1 MIAKVEPLLTTRNV
15 SGPFDYRLPESMNDV
30 AVGSVLVV
38 PFGRRR
44 VVGVVVAMAD
54 RSELP
59 AERLAEPI
67 EALEA
72 GVPPELVELGRWVG
86 EEYCSTPARGLGL
99 VLPPGIGT
107 GAEARR
113 VRPLVELEV
122 EATEDGLDAIARGER
137 LGLRQRAVLRALAA
151 GPKLARRLASTAGS
165 DRATIR
171 RLETRGLVA
180 TREVERRRRHHSPGV
195 GAVRDGIELTGD
207 QQRAVERV
215 TAAIPRAGERA
226 SAGLEHRTLLLH
238 GVTGSG
244 KTEIYLEAAR
254 ESLARARGA
263 IVLVPEIALTPQT
276 MDRFRRR
283 FGDSV
288 ALLHSRMPAGARYD
302 EWRRI
307 RSGEARIC
315 VGPRSAVFAPV
326 RDPGLI
332 VIDEEHDPSYKQE
345 SDPRYDAREVA
356 RRRAADAGAV
366 LLCGTATPRPES
378 WHELERLELPSR
390 VDGRRL
396 PPVEIVD
403 MRGGPSGP
411 LHEHTREAFGEV
423 AEAGGKAI
431 LMINRRGWSTHL
443 ACRSCG
449 HAWDCPECDVSLIL
463 HRPPARTRSGAAG
476 DGAGL
481 LRCHHC
487 GHSEPKPESCPECSS
502 VTIARIGAGTQRVEA
517 ELSELLAPLEV
528 FRLDS
533 DSALGGRHVDV
544 LRRFEAASSGVLV
557 GTQMVAKGH
566 DFPDVT
572 LSVILDADGALRQ
585 PDFRSEERTFALITQ
600 LAGRSGRGEAGGR
613 VLVQALAT
621 GAPSIRHAGRHDA
634 AGFLAEELERR
645 RALRY
650 PPFSHLVEVAVSSED
665 EEHAERAAERMH
677 ELIADRLGADDD
689 LLGPAP
695 LFRLRG
701 RHRRRLLLKSE
712 RRREAVRAVREAVAA
727 AVSGHL
733 LRDVAISVDVDP
745 Q

>member
-1 MIAKVEPLLTTRNV
+1 VPIAKVEPLLTTRSV
-15 SGPFDYRLPESMNDV
+15 SGPFDYRVPDGMSNIE
-30 AVGSVLVV
+30 VGSVLVV

-44 VVGVVVAMAD
+44 VVGVVVGLAD
-54 RSELP
+54 RSDLP
-59 AERLAEPI
+59 EGRLAKPL

-72 GVPPELVELGRWVG
+72 GVPAELVELGRWVG

-99 VLPPGIGT
+99 VLPPGVGT

-113 VRPLVELEV
+113 VKPLAELEV
-122 EATEDGLDAIARGER
+122 EATPKGREAISGGER

-151 GPKLARRLASTAGS
+151 GPKRARQLAATAGS
-165 DRATIR
+165 DRATLR
-171 RLETRGLVA
+171 RLEGRGLIT
-180 TREVERRRRHHSPGV
+180 TREVERRRRHHSTGV
-195 GAVRDGIELTGD
+195 GAVRDGVELTDD
-207 QQRAVERV
+207 QRVALEAVTGALHGADERS
-215 TAAIPRAGERA
+215 APR
-226 SAGLEHRTLLLH
+226 SFLLH

-254 ESLARARGA
+254 AALDRGRGA

-288 ALLHSRMPAGARYD
+288 ALLHSRIPAGARYD
-302 EWRRI
+302 EWRRL

-315 VGPRSAVFAPV
+315 VGPRSAAFAPIA
-326 RDPGLI
+326 DLGLI
-332 VIDEEHDPSYKQE
+332 VIDEEHDSSYKQE

-378 WHELERLELPSR
+378 WHELEHLELPSR
-390 VDGRRL
+390 VDGRAL

-403 MRGGPSGP
+403 MRGGLPGP
-411 LHEHTREAFGEV
+411 LHPRTREAFVRV
-423 AEAGGKAI
+423 AREGGKAI
-431 LMINRRGWSTHL
+431 LLINRRGWSTHL
-443 ACRSCG
+443 TCRSCG
-449 HAWDCPECDVSLIL
+449 HAWECPHCDVSLVL
-463 HRPPARTRSGAAG
+463 HR
-476 DGAGL
+476 DEV

-487 GHSEPKPESCPECSS
+487 GHAEPRPDTCPECSS
-502 VTIARIGAGTQRVEA
+502 VTIARVGSGTQRVEA
-517 ELSELLAPLEV
+517 ELGEMLAPLEV

-533 DSALGGRHVDV
+533 DTAARRDHGEL
-544 LRRFEAASSGVLV
+544 LQRFEAADSGVLV

-572 LSVILDADGALRQ
+572 LSVVLDADGALRL

-600 LAGRSGRGEAGGR
+600 LAGRSGRGEEGGR

-621 GAPSIRHAGRHDA
+621 GAPSIRHATRHDS

-650 PPFSHLVEVAVSSED
+650 PPFSHLIEIALGGSDEVRVEG
-665 EEHAERAAERMH
+665 AAETVR
-677 ELIADRLGADDD
+677 ELVADRLSGDDE

-701 RHRRRLLLKSE
+701 KHRRRLLIKSG
-712 RRREAVRAVREAVAA
+712 RRQEAVGAVRDAVAT
-727 AVSGHL
+727 AVRDRA
-733 LRDVAISVDVDP
+733 LRELSISVDVDP

>member
-1 MIAKVEPLLTTRNV
+1 MIAKVEPLLTTRSV
-15 SGPFDYRLPESMNDV
+15 SGPFDYRLPEAMDGV
-30 AVGSVLVV
+30 DVGSVLVV

-44 VVGVVVAMAD
+44 VLGVVIGLAD

-59 AERLAEPI
+59 AGRLAEPL

-72 GVPPELVELGRWVG
+72 GVPPELVELGGWVG

-99 VLPPGIGT
+99 VLPPGTGT
-107 GAEARR
+107 GAQARR

-122 EATEDGLDAIARGER
+122 EATTAGRAAIDGGER
-137 LGLRQRAVLRALAA
+137 LGLRQRAVLRALSA
-151 GPKLARRLASTAGS
+151 GPKPARRLAATAGA
-165 DRATIR
+165 DRATVR
-171 RLETRGLVA
+171 RLEARGLVE
-180 TREVERRRRHHSPGV
+180 TREVERRRHHRSPSV
-195 GAVRDGIELTGD
+195 GAVREGIELTSD
-207 QQRAVERV
+207 QRRAV
-215 TAAIPRAGERA
+215 AAIAAADG
-226 SAGLEHRTLLLH
+226 HREFLLH

-244 KTEIYLEAAR
+244 KTEVYLEAAR
-254 ESLARARGA
+254 AALERGRGA

-283 FGDSV
+283 FGDVV

-302 EWRRI
+302 EWRRL

-326 RDPGLI
+326 ADPALI
-332 VIDEEHDPSYKQE
+332 VVDEEHDSSYKQE
-345 SDPRYDAREVA
+345 GDPRYDAREVA
-356 RRRAADAGAV
+356 RRRADEAGAV
-366 LLCGTATPRPES
+366 LVCGTATPRPES
-378 WHELERLELPSR
+378 WHRLERLELPQR
-390 VDGRRL
+390 VDGRDL

-403 MRGGPSGP
+403 MRGGIPGP
-411 LHEHTREAFGEV
+411 LHPRTREAFAEV
-423 AEAGGKAI
+423 ADAGGKAI
-431 LMINRRGWSTHL
+431 LLVNRRGWSTHL
-443 ACRSCG
+443 TCRSCG
-449 HAWDCPECDVSLIL
+449 HAWECPECDVSLIL
-463 HRPPARTRSGAAG
+463 HRPAARTRSGAAA
-476 DGAGL
+476 DDAGL

-487 GHSEPKPESCPECSS
+487 GYAEPRPESCPECSS
-502 VTIARIGAGTQRVEA
+502 VTIARVGAGTQRVEA
-517 ELSELLAPLEV
+517 ELTELLSPLEV

-533 DSALGGRHVDV
+533 DSAVGGRHAEV
-544 LRRFEAASSGVLV
+544 LRRFEHADSGVLV

-572 LSVILDADGALRQ
+572 LSVILDADGALRL

-600 LAGRSGRGEAGGR
+600 LAGRSGRGAAGGR

-621 GAPSIRHAGRHDA
+621 GAPSIRYAARHDA
-634 AGFLAEELERR
+634 SGFLAEELERR

-650 PPFSHLVEVAVSSED
+650 PPFSHLVEVAIASES
-665 EEHAERAAERMH
+665 EERAQASAERVR
-677 ELIADRLGADDD
+677 ELIAEHLGADDD

-701 RHRRRLLLKSE
+701 RHRRRLLLKSGH
-712 RRREAVRAVREAVAA
+712 RRHSVEAVRAAVGEAVRGRA
-727 AVSGHL
+727 

>member
-1 MIAKVEPLLTTRNV
+1 MAIAKVEPLLTTRNV
-15 SGPFDYRLPESMNDV
+15 SGPFDYRLPEAMREV
-30 AVGSVLVV
+30 EVGSVLVV

-44 VVGVVVAMAD
+44 VVGVVVGLAD
-54 RSELP
+54 RSDLP
-59 AERLAEPI
+59 QDRLAEPL

-72 GVPPELVELGRWVG
+72 GVPPELVALGRWVG

-99 VLPPGIGT
+99 VLPPGVGT

-122 EATEDGLDAIARGER
+122 EVTDEGLDSIAGGER
-137 LGLRQRAVLRALAA
+137 LGLRQKAVLRALAA
-151 GPKLARRLASTAGS
+151 GPKLARQLAASAGS
-165 DRATIR
+165 DRATLR
-171 RLETRGLVA
+171 RLEARGLVR
-180 TREVERRRRHHSPGV
+180 TREVERRRRHSSPAV
-195 GAVRDGIELTGD
+195 GAVREGIELTAD
-207 QQRAVERV
+207 QRTALDAVVDSLQE
-215 TAAIPRAGERA
+215 AGGS
-226 SAGLEHRTLLLH
+226 SARSFLLH

-244 KTEIYLEAAR
+244 KTEVYLEAAR
-254 ESLARARGA
+254 KALERGRGA

-302 EWRRI
+302 EWRRL

-332 VIDEEHDPSYKQE
+332 VIDEEHDSSYKQE

-356 RRRAADAGAV
+356 SRRAAEAGAV
-366 LLCGTATPRPES
+366 MLCGTATPRPES
-378 WHELERLELPSR
+378 WHALHRLELPER
-390 VDGRRL
+390 VDGRPL
-396 PPVEIVD
+396 PPVQVVD
-403 MRGGPSGP
+403 MRGGVPGP
-411 LHEHTREAFGEV
+411 LHPTTREAFGEV
-423 AEAGGKAI
+423 AGQGGKAI
-431 LMINRRGWSTHL
+431 LLINRRGWSTHL
-443 ACRSCG
+443 TCRSCG
-449 HAWDCPECDVSLIL
+449 HAWECPNCDVSLVL
-463 HRPPARTRSGAAG
+463 HR
-476 DGAGL
+476 DGG

-487 GHSEPKPESCPECSS
+487 GHAETKPHSCPECSS
-502 VTIARIGAGTQRVEA
+502 VTIARVGSGTQRVEA
-517 ELSELLAPLEV
+517 ELAEMLAPLEI

-533 DSALGGRHVDV
+533 DSAASRGHAEV
-544 LRRFEAASSGVLV
+544 LSRFESADSGVLV

-572 LSVILDADGALRQ
+572 LSVILDADGALRL

-621 GAPSIRHAGRHDA
+621 GAPSIRHAARHDS
-634 AGFLAEELERR
+634 AGFLAGELERR

-650 PPFSHLVEVAVSSED
+650 PPFSHLIEIGLAGADEARVESSAETMRGLV
-665 EEHAERAAERMH
+665 AER
-677 ELIADRLGADDD
+677 ISADDE

-701 RHRRRLLLKSE
+701 KHRRRLLIKSE
-712 RRREAVRAVREAVAA
+712 RRHQTVTAVREAVAS
-727 AVSGHL
+727 AVRDRA
-733 LRDVAISVDVDP
+733 LRELAISVDVDP

>member
-1 MIAKVEPLLTTRNV
+1 VPIAKVEPLLTTRNV
-15 SGPFDYRLPESMNDV
+15 SGPFDYRLPEAMSEV
-30 AVGSVLVV
+30 EVGSVLVV

-44 VVGVVVAMAD
+44 VVGVVVGLAD
-54 RSELP
+54 RSDLP
-59 AERLAEPI
+59 QDRLAEPL

-72 GVPPELVELGRWVG
+72 GVPPELVGLGRWVG
-86 EEYCSTPARGLGL
+86 EEYCSTTARGLGL
-99 VLPPGIGT
+99 VLPPGVGT

-122 EATEDGLDAIARGER
+122 EATGRGLEAISGGGR
-137 LGLRQRAVLRALAA
+137 LGLRQRAVLRALSAGPRSARQLAA
-151 GPKLARRLASTAGS
+151 GAGS
-165 DRATIR
+165 DRSTLR
-171 RLETRGLVA
+171 RLEARGLVE
-180 TREVERRRRHHSPGV
+180 TREVERRRRHSSPAV
-195 GAVRDGIELTGD
+195 GAVREGIELTPD
-207 QQRAVERV
+207 QRAALRTVV
-215 TAAIPRAGERA
+215 AALPGQGETPPDR
-226 SAGLEHRTLLLH
+226 SFLLH

-244 KTEIYLEAAR
+244 KTEVYLEAAR
-254 ESLARARGA
+254 EALARGRGA
-263 IVLVPEIALTPQT
+263 MILVPEIALTPQT

-302 EWRRI
+302 EWRRL

-315 VGPRSAVFAPV
+315 VGPRSVVFAPV

-332 VIDEEHDPSYKQE
+332 VIDEEHDSSYKQE

-356 RRRAADAGAV
+356 RRRAADSGAV

-378 WHELERLELPSR
+378 WHELDRLELPSR
-390 VDGRRL
+390 VDGRAL
-396 PPVEIVD
+396 PPVEIAD
-403 MRGGPSGP
+403 MRGGIPGP
-411 LHEHTREAFGEV
+411 LHPTTREAFNDV
-423 AEAGGKAI
+423 ARQGGKAI
-431 LMINRRGWSTHL
+431 LLINRRGWSTHL
-443 ACRSCG
+443 TCRSCG
-449 HAWDCPECDVSLIL
+449 HAWECPECDVSLVL
-463 HRPPARTRSGAAG
+463 HR
-476 DGAGL
+476 DGG

-487 GHSEPKPESCPECSS
+487 GHAEPMPQACPECSS
-502 VTIARIGAGTQRVEA
+502 VTIARVGSGTQRVEA
-517 ELSELLAPLEV
+517 ELAEMLAPLEI

-533 DSALGGRHVDV
+533 DSAASRGHAEL
-544 LRRFEAASSGVLV
+544 LSRFEAAKSGVLV

-572 LSVILDADGALRQ
+572 LSVILDADAALRL

-621 GAPSIRHAGRHDA
+621 GAPSIRHAARHDS
-634 AGFLAEELERR
+634 AGFLAQELERR

-650 PPFSHLVEVAVSSED
+650 PPFSHLIEIGLAGADEARVEGS
-665 EEHAERAAERMH
+665 AETMR
-677 ELIADRLGADDD
+677 ELVADRLSADDD

-701 RHRRRLLLKSE
+701 KHRRRLLIKSE
-712 RRREAVRAVREAVAA
+712 RRHETVSAVREAVAT
-727 AVSGHL
+727 AVRDRT
-733 LRDVAISVDVDP
+733 LRELAISVDVDP

>member
-1 MIAKVEPLLTTRNV
+1 MSIAKVEPLLTTRSV
-15 SGPFDYRLPESMNDV
+15 SGPFDYRLPEAMEDV
-30 AVGSVLVV
+30 RVGSVLVV

-44 VVGVVVAMAD
+44 VVGVVVGLAD
-54 RSELP
+54 SSELP
-59 AERLAEPI
+59 DGRLAEPV

-72 GVPPELVELGRWVG
+72 GVPPELVGLGRWVG

-122 EATEDGLDAIARGER
+122 EATPQGVAAADGGER
-137 LGLRQRAVLRALAA
+137 LGLRQKAVLRALLA
-151 GPKLARRLASTAGS
+151 GPKLARALAASAGA
-165 DRATIR
+165 DRAALR
-171 RLETRGLVA
+171 RLEARGLIR
-180 TREVERRRRHHSPGV
+180 TREVECRRRHESPGV
-195 GAVRDGIELTGD
+195 GAVREGVRLTSD
-207 QQRAVERV
+207 QRGALDAVVEAMRGG
-215 TAAIPRAGERA
+215 GETR
-226 SAGLEHRTLLLH
+226 SFLLH

-244 KTEIYLEAAR
+244 KTEVYLEG
-254 ESLARARGA
+254 ARAALDSGRGA

-283 FGDSV
+283 FGDAV
-288 ALLHSRMPAGARYD
+288 ALLHSGMPAGARYD
-302 EWRRI
+302 EWRRL

-326 RDPGLI
+326 ADPGLI
-332 VIDEEHDPSYKQE
+332 VVDEEHDSSNKPE

-356 RRRAADAGAV
+356 ARRAADAGAV
-366 LLCGTATPRPES
+366 LLCGSATPRPES
-378 WHELERLELPSR
+378 WEALDRLELPER
-390 VDGRRL
+390 ADGRRL

-403 MRGGPSGP
+403 MRGGIPGP
-411 LHEHTREAFGEV
+411 LHPRTREAFAEV
-423 AEAGGKAI
+423 AREGGKAI

-443 ACRSCG
+443 TCRSCG
-449 HAWDCPECDVSLIL
+449 HAWECPNCDVSLIL
-463 HRPPARTRSGAAG
+463 HR
-476 DGAGL
+476 DGA

-487 GHSEPKPESCPECSS
+487 GHSEPRPESCPQCSS
-502 VTIARIGAGTQRVEA
+502 VTIARVGSGTQRVEA
-517 ELSELLAPLEV
+517 ELNDLLAPLEV

-533 DSALGGRHVDV
+533 DSAAGRGHEQV
-544 LRRFEAASSGVLV
+544 LRRFEAADAGVLV
-557 GTQMVAKGH
+557 GTQMVSKGH

-572 LSVILDADGALRQ
+572 LSVVLDADGALRL
-585 PDFRSEERTFALITQ
+585 PDFRSEERTFSLITQ

-621 GAPSIRHAGRHDA
+621 GAPSIRHAARHDA

-650 PPFSHLVEVAVSSED
+650 PPFSHLIEIGLAGEQEDRVERS
-665 EEHAERAAERMH
+665 AEVVRELAA
-677 ELIADRLGADDD
+677 DGLGAADE

-701 RHRRRLLLKSE
+701 RHRRRLVIKSE
-712 RRREAVRAVREAVAA
+712 RRREAVGAVREAVAT
-727 AVSGHL
+727 AVKDRT
-733 LRDVAISVDVDP
+733 LRGLSISVDVDP

>member
-1 MIAKVEPLLTTRNV
+1 MAIAKVEPLLTTRNV
-15 SGPFDYRLPESMNDV
+15 SGPFDYRLPEAMSGV
-30 AVGSVLVV
+30 EVGSVLVV

-44 VVGVVVAMAD
+44 VVGVVVGLAD
-54 RSELP
+54 RSDLP
-59 AERLAEPI
+59 QDRLAEPL

-72 GVPPELVELGRWVG
+72 GVPPELVALGRWVG

-99 VLPPGIGT
+99 VLPPGVGT

-122 EATEDGLDAIARGER
+122 EATDQGLDAIAGGER

-151 GPKLARRLASTAGS
+151 GPKSARQLAASAGS
-165 DRATIR
+165 DRSTLR
-171 RLETRGLVA
+171 RLEGRGLVR
-180 TREVERRRRHHSPGV
+180 TREVERRRRHSSPGV
-195 GAVRDGIELTGD
+195 GAVRERVELTGE
-207 QQRAVERV
+207 QRDALDAVV
-215 TAAIPRAGERA
+215 A
-226 SAGLEHRTLLLH
+226 TLPEQGDRSSTRSFLLH

-244 KTEIYLEAAR
+244 KTEVYLEAAR
-254 ESLARARGA
+254 EALARGRGA

-302 EWRRI
+302 EWRRL

-326 RDPGLI
+326 ADPGLI
-332 VIDEEHDPSYKQE
+332 VIDEEHDSSYKQE

-356 RRRAADAGAV
+356 RRRAVEAGAV
-366 LLCGTATPRPES
+366 LICGTATPRPES
-378 WHELERLELPSR
+378 WHQLEWLELPQR
-390 VDGRRL
+390 VDGRAL

-403 MRGGPSGP
+403 MRGGIPGP
-411 LHEHTREAFGEV
+411 LHPRTREAFAEV
-423 AEAGGKAI
+423 AREGGKAI
-431 LMINRRGWSTHL
+431 LLINRRGWSTHL
-443 ACRSCG
+443 TCRSCG
-449 HAWDCPECDVSLIL
+449 HAWTCPECDVSLIL
-463 HRPPARTRSGAAG
+463 HKDDT
-476 DGAGL
+476 

-487 GHSEPKPESCPECSS
+487 GHVEPKPEACPECAS
-502 VTIARIGAGTQRVEA
+502 VTIARVGSGTQRVEA
-517 ELSELLAPLEV
+517 ELADLLAPLEV

-533 DSALGGRHVDV
+533 DSAANRGHADV
-544 LRRFEAASSGVLV
+544 LSRFEAAASGVLV

-572 LSVILDADGALRQ
+572 LSVILDADGALRL

-600 LAGRSGRGEAGGR
+600 LAGRSGRGEAGGK

-621 GAPSIRHAGRHDA
+621 GAPSIRHAARHDA
-634 AGFLAEELERR
+634 SGFLAGELERR

-650 PPFSHLVEVAVSSED
+650 PPFSHLVEIALAGTDED
-665 EEHAERAAERMH
+665 RVEGSAETMRGLVAER
-677 ELIADRLGADDD
+677 ISTDDE

-701 RHRRRLLLKSE
+701 KHRRRLLIRSDRHPDTVAVVWE
-712 RRREAVRAVREAVAA
+712 GVATAVRDRALRE
-727 AVSGHL
+727 L
-733 LRDVAISVDVDP
+733 AISVDVDP

>member
-1 MIAKVEPLLTTRNV
+1 MPIAKVEPLLTTRNV
-15 SGPFDYRLPESMNDV
+15 SGPFDYRLPEAMSEV
-30 AVGSVLVV
+30 EVGSVLVV

-44 VVGVVVAMAD
+44 VVGVVVGLAD
-54 RSELP
+54 RSDLP
-59 AERLAEPI
+59 QDRLAEPL

-72 GVPPELVELGRWVG
+72 GVPPELVGLGRWVG
-86 EEYCSTPARGLGL
+86 EEYCSTTARGLGL
-99 VLPPGIGT
+99 VLPPGVGT

-122 EATEDGLDAIARGER
+122 EATDKGLEAISRGER

-151 GPKLARRLASTAGS
+151 GPRLARQLAAGAGS
-165 DRATIR
+165 DRATLR
-171 RLETRGLVA
+171 RLEARGLVS
-180 TREVERRRRHHSPGV
+180 TREVERRRRHRSPGV
-195 GAVRDGIELTGD
+195 GAVREGVELTAD
-207 QQRAVERV
+207 QRAALDAVV
-215 TAAIPRAGERA
+215 AALPGRDG
-226 SAGLEHRTLLLH
+226 SAARSFLLH

-244 KTEIYLEAAR
+244 KTEVYLEAAR
-254 ESLARARGA
+254 ATLDQGRGA

-302 EWRRI
+302 EWRRL
-307 RSGEARIC
+307 RSGEARIG

-326 RDPGLI
+326 ADPGLI
-332 VIDEEHDPSYKQE
+332 VIDEEHDSSYKQE

-356 RRRAADAGAV
+356 RRRAADAAAV

-378 WHELERLELPSR
+378 WHEVQRLELPSR
-390 VDGRRL
+390 VDGRAL

-403 MRGGPSGP
+403 MRGGIRSP
-411 LHEHTREAFGEV
+411 LHPTTREAFNEV
-423 AEAGGKAI
+423 ARQGGKAI
-431 LMINRRGWSTHL
+431 LLINRRGWSTHL
-443 ACRSCG
+443 TCRSCG
-449 HAWDCPECDVSLIL
+449 HAWECPHCDVSLVL
-463 HRPPARTRSGAAG
+463 HR
-476 DGAGL
+476 DGG

-487 GHSEPKPESCPECSS
+487 GHAETKPQSCPECSS
-502 VTIARIGAGTQRVEA
+502 VTIARVGSGTQRVEA
-517 ELSELLAPLEV
+517 ELTEMLAPLEI

-533 DSALGGRHVDV
+533 DSAASRGHAEV
-544 LRRFEAASSGVLV
+544 LSRFESARSGVLV

-572 LSVILDADGALRQ
+572 LSVILDADAALRL

-600 LAGRSGRGEAGGR
+600 LAGRSGRGEGGGR

-621 GAPSIRHAGRHDA
+621 GAPSIRHAARHDS
-634 AGFLAEELERR
+634 AGFLEQELERR
-645 RALRY
+645 HALRY
-650 PPFSHLVEVAVSSED
+650 PPFSHLIEIAIAGTDEARVERS
-665 EEHAERAAERMH
+665 AETLRA
-677 ELIADRLGADDD
+677 LVADRITADDE

-701 RHRRRLLLKSE
+701 KHRRRVLLKSG
-712 RRREAVRAVREAVAA
+712 RRHETVTAVRDAVATAVRDRA
-727 AVSGHL
+727 
-733 LRDVAISVDVDP
+733 LRELSISIDVDP

>member
-1 MIAKVEPLLTTRNV
+1 MTIAKVEPLLTTRSV
-15 SGPFDYRLPESMNDV
+15 SGPFDYRVPEGMSHVD
-30 AVGSVLVV
+30 VGSVLVV

-44 VVGVVVAMAD
+44 VVGVVVGMAD
-54 RSELP
+54 RSDLP
-59 AERLAEPI
+59 QSRLAEPL

-122 EATEDGLDAIARGER
+122 EATDEGLRAVDGGER

-151 GPKLARRLASTAGS
+151 GPKLARQLAASAGS
-165 DRATIR
+165 DRATLQ
-171 RLETRGLVA
+171 RLEARGLIA
-180 TREVERRRRHHSPGV
+180 TREIERRRRHRSPVV
-195 GAVRDGIELTGD
+195 GAVRDSVELTAD
-207 QQRAVERV
+207 QRAALDAVI
-215 TAAIPRAGERA
+215 AALPDGGGAATR
-226 SAGLEHRTLLLH
+226 SYLLH
-238 GVTGSG
+238 GVTSSG
-244 KTEIYLEAAR
+244 KTEVYLEAAR
-254 ESLARARGA
+254 EALARGRGA

-302 EWRRI
+302 EWRRL

-326 RDPGLI
+326 ADPGLI
-332 VIDEEHDPSYKQE
+332 VIDEEHDSSYKQE

-356 RRRAADAGAV
+356 RRRAAASGAV

-390 VDGRRL
+390 VDGREL

-403 MRGGPSGP
+403 MRGGIPGP
-411 LHEHTREAFGEV
+411 LHPRTREAFAEV
-423 AEAGGKAI
+423 ARAGGKAI
-431 LMINRRGWSTHL
+431 LLINRRGWSTHL
-443 ACRSCG
+443 TCRSCG
-449 HAWDCPECDVSLIL
+449 HAWQCPHCDVSLVL
-463 HRPPARTRSGAAG
+463 HR
-476 DGAGL
+476 DGG

-487 GHSEPKPESCPECSS
+487 GHAEPMPERCPSCSS
-502 VTIARIGAGTQRVEA
+502 VTIARVGSGTQRVEA
-517 ELSELLAPLEV
+517 ELAEMLASLEV

-533 DSALGGRHVDV
+533 DSAAGRDHGE
-544 LRRFEAASSGVLV
+544 LLSRFEAAKSGVLV

-572 LSVILDADGALRQ
+572 LSVILDADGSLRL

-621 GAPSIRHAGRHDA
+621 GAPSIRHAARHDS
-634 AGFLAEELERR
+634 AGFLGEELERR

-650 PPFSHLVEVAVSSED
+650 PPFAHLVEVVLSGQD
-665 EEHAERAAERMH
+665 EARVERAAETVR
-677 ELIADRLGADDD
+677 ELIADRLSAEEE

-701 RHRRRLLLKSE
+701 KHRRRLLIKSE
-712 RRREAVRAVREAVAA
+712 RRHETVAAVRESVASAVRDRA
-727 AVSGHL
+727 
-733 LRDVAISVDVDP
+733 LRELALSVDVDP

>member
-1 MIAKVEPLLTTRNV
+1 MPIAKVEPLLTTRNV
-15 SGPFDYRLPESMNDV
+15 SGPFDYRLPETMSEV
-30 AVGSVLVV
+30 QVGSVLVV

-44 VVGVVVAMAD
+44 VVGVVVGLAD
-54 RSELP
+54 RSDLP
-59 AERLAEPI
+59 QDRLAEPL

-72 GVPPELVELGRWVG
+72 GVPPELVALGRWVG
-86 EEYCSTPARGLGL
+86 EDYCSTPARGLGL
-99 VLPPGIGT
+99 VLPPGVGT

-122 EATEDGLDAIARGER
+122 EATEKGLDSISGGER

-151 GPKLARRLASTAGS
+151 GPKLARRLAASAGS
-165 DRATIR
+165 DRATLR
-171 RLETRGLVA
+171 RLEARGLVV
-180 TREVERRRRHHSPGV
+180 TREVERRRRHRSPGI
-195 GAVRDGIELTGD
+195 GAVREGIELTGD
-207 QQRAVERV
+207 QK
-215 TAAIPRAGERA
+215 TALETVVA
-226 SAGLEHRTLLLH
+226 SLSAPSDGPSTPSFLLH

-244 KTEIYLEAAR
+244 KTEVYLEAAR
-254 ESLARARGA
+254 EALARGRGA

-302 EWRRI
+302 EWRRL

-326 RDPGLI
+326 RDLGLI
-332 VIDEEHDPSYKQE
+332 VIDEEHDSSYKQE

-356 RRRAADAGAV
+356 RRRAADAGA
-366 LLCGTATPRPES
+366 LLICGTATPRPES
-378 WHELERLELPSR
+378 WQELDRLELPHR
-390 VDGRRL
+390 VDGRPL
-396 PPVEIVD
+396 PPVEVVD
-403 MRGGPSGP
+403 MRGGIPGP
-411 LHEHTREAFGEV
+411 LHPRTREAFNEV
-423 AEAGGKAI
+423 ARQGGKAI
-431 LMINRRGWSTHL
+431 LLVNRRGWSTHL
-443 ACRSCG
+443 TCRSCG
-449 HAWDCPECDVSLIL
+449 HAWECPHCDVSLVL
-463 HRPPARTRSGAAG
+463 HR
-476 DGAGL
+476 DGG

-487 GHSEPKPESCPECSS
+487 GHTEPKPESCPECSS
-502 VTIARIGAGTQRVEA
+502 VTIARVGSGTQRVEA
-517 ELSELLAPLEV
+517 ELMEMLAPLEI

-533 DSALGGRHVDV
+533 DSAASRGHAEV
-544 LRRFEAASSGVLV
+544 LSRFERAESGVLV

-572 LSVILDADGALRQ
+572 LSVILDADGALRL

-621 GAPSIRHAGRHDA
+621 GAPSIRHAAQHDS
-634 AGFLAEELERR
+634 AGFLAQELERR

-650 PPFSHLVEVAVSSED
+650 PPFSHLVEIALGGTD
-665 EEHAERAAERMH
+665 ESRVERSAEIVRDLVAER
-677 ELIADRLGADDD
+677 ISADDE

-701 RHRRRLLLKSE
+701 RHRRRLLIKSE
-712 RRREAVRAVREAVAA
+712 RRHETVTAVRGAVATAVRERA
-727 AVSGHL
+727 
-733 LRDVAISVDVDP
+733 LRELAISVDVDP

>member
-1 MIAKVEPLLTTRNV
+1 VIAKVEPLLTTRSV
-15 SGPFDYRLPESMNDV
+15 SGPFDYRLPESMEEV
-30 AVGSVLVV
+30 GVGSVLVV

-44 VVGVVVAMAD
+44 VVGVVVGLAE

-59 AERLAEPI
+59 AARLAEPL

-99 VLPPGIGT
+99 VLPPGTGT

-113 VRPLVELEV
+113 VRPLMDLEV
-122 EATEDGLDAIARGER
+122 EATPEGVAAIDGGGR
-137 LGLRQRAVLRALAA
+137 LGLRQRAVLRALVG
-151 GPKLARRLASTAGS
+151 GPKSARALAASAGS
-165 DRATIR
+165 DRATLR
-171 RLETRGLVA
+171 RLQARGLVS
-180 TREVERRRRHHSPGV
+180 TREVERRRRHHTPGV
-195 GAVRDGIELTGD
+195 GAVREGIELTDD
-207 QQRAVERV
+207 QRRV
-215 TAAIPRAGERA
+215 LAGLDAGESRQF
-226 SAGLEHRTLLLH
+226 LLH

-244 KTEIYLEAAR
+244 KTEVYLEAAR
-254 ESLARARGA
+254 RATERGKGV

-283 FGDSV
+283 FGDLV

-302 EWRRI
+302 EWRRL
-307 RSGEARIC
+307 RAGEARIC

-326 RDPGLI
+326 SDLGL
-332 VIDEEHDPSYKQE
+332 VVVDEEHDSSYKQE

-356 RRRAADAGAV
+356 RRRAAEAGAV
-366 LLCGTATPRPES
+366 LLGGTATPRPES
-378 WHELERLELPSR
+378 WHQLQRLELPSR
-390 VDGRRL
+390 VDGRPL

-403 MRGGPSGP
+403 MRGGIPGP
-411 LHEHTREAFGEV
+411 LHPSTREAFGEV
-423 AEAGGKAI
+423 AAAGGKAI
-431 LMINRRGWSTHL
+431 LLINRRGWSTHL
-443 ACRSCG
+443 TCRSCG
-449 HAWDCPECDVSLIL
+449 HAWECPDCDVSLIL
-463 HRPPARTRSGAAG
+463 HR
-476 DGAGL
+476 DGA

-487 GHSEPKPESCPECSS
+487 GRSEPEPERCPECSS
-502 VTIARIGAGTQRVEA
+502 VTIARVGSGTQRVEA
-517 ELSELLAPLEV
+517 ELRDLLAPLEI

-533 DSALGGRHVDV
+533 DSALGGRHEDV
-544 LRRFEAASSGVLV
+544 LRRFESASSGVLV

-572 LSVILDADGALRQ
+572 LSVVLDADGALRL

-621 GAPSIRHAGRHDA
+621 GAPSIRHAAHHDA
-634 AGFLAEELERR
+634 ASFLAEELERR

-650 PPFSHLVEVAVSSED
+650 PPFAHLLEIAISGESEERVERASQRVHDLV
-665 EEHAERAAERMH
+665 AERLPSEA
-677 ELIADRLGADDD
+677 D

-695 LFRLRG
+695 LFRVRG
-701 RHRRRLLLKSE
+701 RHRRRLIVKSE
-712 RRREAVRAVREAVAA
+712 GRHESVDAVRDSVAA
-727 AVSGHL
+727 AVKGRV

>member
-1 MIAKVEPLLTTRNV
+1 MLTTRSV
-15 SGPFDYRLPESMNDV
+15 SGPFDYRLPESMESV
-30 AVGSVLVV
+30 GVGSVLVI

-44 VVGVVVAMAD
+44 VIGVVVALAEHSD
-54 RSELP
+54 LP
-59 AERLAEPI
+59 RVRLAEPV

-99 VLPPGIGT
+99 VLPPGTGT
-107 GAEARR
+107 GSEARR
-113 VRPLVELEV
+113 VRPLLELEV
-122 EATEDGLDAIARGER
+122 EATPEGVAAVDGGER
-137 LGLRQRAVLRALAA
+137 LGLRQRAVLRALIGGPKSARALAA
-151 GPKLARRLASTAGS
+151 GAGS
-165 DRATIR
+165 DRATLR
-171 RLETRGLVA
+171 RLEARGLIS
-180 TREVERRRRHHSPGV
+180 TREVERRRRHHTPGV
-195 GAVRDGIELTGD
+195 GAVREGIELTAD
-207 QQRAVERV
+207 QRRVLERLDGS
-215 TAAIPRAGERA
+215 GEF
-226 SAGLEHRTLLLH
+226 LLH

-244 KTEIYLEAAR
+244 KTEVYLEAAR
-254 ESLARARGA
+254 RATERGKGV

-302 EWRRI
+302 EWRRL
-307 RSGEARIC
+307 RAGEARIC

-326 RDPGLI
+326 SELGLV
-332 VIDEEHDPSYKQE
+332 VIDEEHDSSYKQE

-366 LLCGTATPRPES
+366 LLGGSATPRPES
-378 WHELERLELPSR
+378 WHELERVELPSR
-390 VDGRRL
+390 VDGRTL

-403 MRGGPSGP
+403 MRGGVPGP
-411 LHEHTREAFGEV
+411 LHPRTREAFADV
-423 AEAGGKAI
+423 AAAGGKAI
-431 LMINRRGWSTHL
+431 LLINRRGWSTHL

-449 HAWDCPECDVSLIL
+449 HAWECPQCDVSLIL
-463 HRPPARTRSGAAG
+463 HR
-476 DGAGL
+476 DGA

-487 GHSEPKPESCPECSS
+487 GHTEPEPESCPECSS
-502 VTIARIGAGTQRVEA
+502 VTIARVGSGTQRVEA
-517 ELSELLAPLEV
+517 ELRDQLAPLEV

-533 DSALGGRHVDV
+533 DSALGGRHEEV
-544 LRRFEAASSGVLV
+544 LRRFESADSGVLV

-572 LSVILDADGALRQ
+572 LSVVLDADGPLRV

-600 LAGRSGRGEAGGR
+600 LAGRSGRGGAGGR

-621 GAPSIRHAGRHDA
+621 GAPSIRHAARHDA
-634 AGFLAEELERR
+634 ATFLTEELERR
-645 RALRY
+645 RVLRY
-650 PPFSHLVEVAVSSED
+650 PPFAHLVEIAVTGEQEDRVEVAAQQMHD
-665 EEHAERAAERMH
+665 LLAELLPAEP
-677 ELIADRLGADDD
+677 D

-701 RHRRRLLLKSE
+701 RHRRRLIVKSE
-712 RRREAVRAVREAVAA
+712 RRLESVEAVREAVAR
-727 AVSGHL
+727 AVKSRA
-733 LRDVAISVDVDP
+733 LRDVAISIDVDP

>member
-1 MIAKVEPLLTTRNV
+1 VAIAKVEPLLTTRNV
-15 SGPFDYRLPESMNDV
+15 SGPFDYRLPEAMRDV
-30 AVGSVLVV
+30 EVGSVLVV
-38 PFGRRR
+38 PFGRQR
-44 VVGVVVAMAD
+44 VVGVVVGLAD

-59 AERLAEPI
+59 AGKLAEPL

-72 GVPPELVELGRWVG
+72 GVPPELVELGRWAA

-99 VLPPGIGT
+99 VLPPGVGT

-122 EATEDGLDAIARGER
+122 EATPKGLEAIEGGAR
-137 LGLRQRAVLRALAA
+137 LGLRQRAALRGLAA
-151 GPKLARRLASTAGS
+151 GPKRARQLAATAGA
-165 DRATIR
+165 DRATLR
-171 RLETRGLVA
+171 RLEARGLVT
-180 TREVERRRRHHSPGV
+180 TREIERRRRHRSPGV
-195 GAVRDGIELTGD
+195 GAVRDGVRLTRD
-207 QQRAVERV
+207 QR
-215 TAAIPRAGERA
+215 TALDVVVGALPEGADGA
-226 SAGLEHRTLLLH
+226 SSRSFLLH

-244 KTEIYLEAAR
+244 KTEVYLEAVRAA
-254 ESLARARGA
+254 LARGRGA

-276 MDRFRRR
+276 MERFRRR

-302 EWRRI
+302 EWRRL

-315 VGPRSAVFAPV
+315 VGPRSAAFAPV
-326 RDPGLI
+326 RDPGLV
-332 VIDEEHDPSYKQE
+332 VIDEEHDASYKQE

-356 RRRAADAGAV
+356 RQRAVQSGAV

-390 VDGRRL
+390 VDGRAL

-403 MRGGPSGP
+403 MRGGVPGP
-411 LHEHTREAFGEV
+411 LHPRTREAFSEV
-423 AEAGGKAI
+423 ARNGGKAI
-431 LMINRRGWSTHL
+431 LLINRRGWSTHL
-443 ACRSCG
+443 TCRSCG
-449 HAWDCPECDVSLIL
+449 HAWECPDCDVSLVL
-463 HRPPARTRSGAAG
+463 HR
-476 DGAGL
+476 DGG

-487 GHSEPKPESCPECSS
+487 GHAEPMPTACPECAS
-502 VTIARIGAGTQRVEA
+502 VTIARVGSGTQRVEA
-517 ELSELLAPLEV
+517 ELSEMLAPLEV

-533 DSALGGRHVDV
+533 DSAAGGDHGEL
-544 LRRFEAASSGVLV
+544 LRRFEVADSGVLV

-572 LSVILDADGALRQ
+572 LSVILDADGALRI

-621 GAPSIRHAGRHDA
+621 GAASIRYASRHDSP
-634 AGFLAEELERR
+634 GFLTEELERR

-650 PPFSHLVEVAVSSED
+650 PPFSHLIQVALAGQDEPRVEA
-665 EEHAERAAERMH
+665 AAETVR
-677 ELIADRLGADDD
+677 ELVEERLPADGE

-701 RHRRRLLLKSE
+701 RHRRRLLIKTE
-712 RRREAVRAVREAVAA
+712 RRRETVGAVREAVAT
-727 AVSGHL
+727 AVRNRA
-733 LRDVAISVDVDP
+733 LRELAISVDVDP